1 MTHNRTCIFVHKS
14 YQLAEWFWWSRL
26 ASCWLT
32 KRICWS
38 DFDCLMYLNHHV
50 WQLDWLS
57 FLHICPEG
65 SLGHVLMA
73 EGEEEEQ
80 EHTVLEVLAWKLVP
94 NVTSARFCWPDRVTK
109 LIQTQGMGTP
119 PLNDRGCEVTLQSR
133 WMQRGLGN
141 GDHDRNQFTTER
153 EPAKDCHVS
162 FFPKWS
168 LLLPWHLD
176 EFIRK
181 VLKEEARPILWQEW
195 LPHHQRYLA
204 RSWIPWSEG
213 PHMGGR

>member
-38 DFDCLMYLNHHV
+38 DFGCLMYLNHHV
-50 WQLDWLS
+50 WQLDWLG

-65 SLGHVLMA
+65 SLGHVLWQR
-73 EGEEEEQ
+73 ERRKNRGTQFLRFWPESWC
-80 EHTVLEVLAWKLVP
+80 TVSLLLHSVGRIKWQSWSRLKGWGSHLSMTGYE
-94 NVTSARFCWPDRVTK
+94 VTS
-109 LIQTQGMGTP
+109 
-119 PLNDRGCEVTLQSR
+119 QSR
-133 WMQRGLGN
+133 WMQRGLEN
-141 GDHDRNQFTTER
+141 GDHDCSQFTTER
-153 EPAKDCHVS
+153 EPAKDCHIS

-168 LLLPWHLD
+168 LWLPWHLD